1 MARHYEADVADEDQE
16 DDDDNVRRSW
26 STEKENPLASRDV
39 FSSSSD
45 LADWRGPASTRES
58 IEDLEES
65 VRQALE
71 ILNTSINSSRRQVRS
86 HRVYHSSSEEEIEEE
101 EEEEEEQDWRL
112 GYTADGKP
120 YYYGNGAHDDAQD
133 TNRFTVEELEDADA
147 SHDEYDSTPEDA
159 DQQAQQQE
167 EDEHE
172 ADDEHEDHEDR
183 EEHDDNNNQ
192 QNGVKTAQVEAVD
205 SEWQTA
211 YTAKG
216 RVYYYN
222 RRTRES
228 AWTK

>member
-1 MARHYEADVADEDQE
+1 MARRSVLRHYEAEEDEE
-16 DDDDNVRRSW
+16 DDDDDVRHSW
-26 STEKENPLASRDV
+26 STEKNLPASKNAL
-39 FSSSSD
+39 SSSSD
-45 LADWRGPASTRES
+45 LADWRGPSSTRES

-71 ILNTSINSSRRQVRS
+71 ILNTSIHSSRRQVLS

-101 EEEEEEQDWRL
+101 EEEEEEHEQDWRL

-120 YYYGNGAHDDAQD
+120 YYYDNGEHDDVQNS
-133 TNRFTVEELEDADA
+133 NRFTVAELDADA
-147 SHDEYDSTPEDA
+147 SHDEYDSTPEVVDEHE
-159 DQQAQQQE
+159 QHQE
-167 EDEHE
+167 ADEHE
-172 ADDEHEDHEDR
+172 ADDEREDDENHEDHDIKQSGDE
-183 EEHDDNNNQ
+183 
-192 QNGVKTAQVEAVD
+192 TAEPEAVD

-228 AWTK
+228 SWTK